1 MKRRAF
7 MASGMATG
15 AAATLTAPSIAQA
28 ATSTLKFIPQA
39 DVASLDP
46 VWTTADV
53 TRNYSLAV
61 YDTLYGDN
69 ANFIPQPQMAAGH
82 TVSSD
87 KLTWTITLR
96 DGLKFHDNTPVVAA
110 DCVASLRRWVQVDP
124 FGITVGSYV
133 DSFSAPNDKT
143 LVIKL
148 KAPFSLIPT
157 ALAFYSSCIMPAHQ
171 VPANPHDQV
180 TASIGSGPFVFKA
193 SERVP
198 GAKLVFEKFAGY
210 VPRSTGAPSFMAGP
224 KVAHFD
230 RVEWTVI
237 PDSATKAAALESGEQ
252 DWWENPDI
260 DLIGVL
266 KRTGK
271 IKTRVTDVTGE
282 VGCLRFNWL
291 YPPFDKPAI
300 RRLVLRAMSQ
310 REVMAAVA
318 GSQPSI
324 VKTDVGLFVP
334 GTPMAST
341 TGVEITRGVKDLA
354 SLKPELEKAGYK
366 GEKIVVLVATN
377 FPVINSEGLVCV
389 DFLKK
394 MGFNVELAAL
404 DWGTVVQR
412 RASQKPPS
420 QGGWNIFFTFLGGV
434 GNVMPVA
441 NPAIIGKGKQAW
453 FGWPTMPTM
462 DKLIADWL
470 SAPSLKAQQKICEHM
485 QQLLWKDVPYVPLG
499 MYQQPTAYRTYLKDI
514 RMGFPQ
520 MYGVRRV

>member
-7 MASGMATG
+7 MASG
-15 AAATLTAPSIAQA
+15 AATALAAPGIASA
-28 ATSTLKFIPQA
+28 ATTTLKFIPQA

-46 VWTTADV
+46 VWTTADI

-61 YDTLYGDN
+61 YDTLYGND

-82 TVSSD
+82 TLSSD
-87 KLTWTITLR
+87 KRTWTITLR
-96 DGLKFHDNTPVVAA
+96 DGLKFHDNTPVTAA
-110 DCVASLRRWVQVDP
+110 DCAASLKRWVQVDS

-148 KAPFSLIPT
+148 KNPFAMIPN

-171 VPANPHDQV
+171 VPANPHDQIKGTV
-180 TASIGSGPFVFKA
+180 GSGPFVFNA
-193 SERVP
+193 AERVA
-198 GAKLVFEKFAGY
+198 GVKIVFDKFTGY
-210 VPRSTGAPSFMAGP
+210 VPRTSGTPSFMAGP

-260 DLIGVL
+260 DLIPSL
-266 KRTGK
+266 QHTGK

-282 VGCLRFNWL
+282 IGCLRFNWL
-291 YPPFDKPAI
+291 YPPFDKPEI
-300 RRLVLRAMSQ
+300 RRLVLKAINQ
-310 REVMAAVA
+310 TEVMAAVA
-318 GSQPSI
+318 GSDPSV
-324 VKTDVGLFVP
+324 VKTDVGVFVP

-341 TGVEITRGVKDLA
+341 TGVAVTHGVKDPA

-366 GEKIVVLVATN
+366 GEKITVLVATN

-389 DFLKK
+389 DVLKK
-394 MGFNVELAAL
+394 MGFNVDLASL

-412 RASQKPPS
+412 RAVMKPPAE
-420 QGGWNIFFTFLGGV
+420 GGWNIFFTFLGGI
-434 GNVMPVA
+434 GNIMPIANVA
-441 NPAIIGKGKQAW
+441 LQGNGKNAW
-453 FGWPTMPTM
+453 FGWPTMPAM
-462 DKLIADWL
+462 QKLMTAWL
-470 SAPSLKAQQKICEHM
+470 DAPSLAAQQKICEQM
-485 QQLLWKDVPYVPLG
+485 QQVFWQEVPYVPLG

>member
-7 MASGMATG
+7 MASG
-15 AAATLTAPSIAQA
+15 AATALASPAIASA

-46 VWTTADV
+46 VWTTADI

-61 YDTLYGDN
+61 YDTLYGND
-69 ANFIPQPQMAAGH
+69 ADFTPHPQMAAGH
-82 TVSSD
+82 TLSSD
-87 KLTWTITLR
+87 KRTFTITLR
-96 DGLKFHDNTPVVAA
+96 DGLKFHDNTPVTAA
-110 DCVASLRRWVQVDP
+110 DCVASLKRWMQVDTL
-124 FGITVGSYV
+124 GITVGTYV
-133 DSFSAPNDKT
+133 TGVSAPNDKT

-148 KAPFSLIPT
+148 KQPF
-157 ALAFYSSCIMPAHQ
+157 ALLPSTLAYYSSCIMPAHQ
-171 VPANPHDQV
+171 VPANPHDQI
-180 TASIGSGPFVFKA
+180 TGSIGSGPFIFKT

-210 VPRSTGAPSFMAGP
+210 VPRSSGKPSFMAGP

-237 PDSATKAAALESGEQ
+237 PDSATKAGALESGEQ

-260 DLIGVL
+260 DLISSL
-266 KRTGK
+266 KSTGK
-271 IKTRVTDVTGE
+271 IATRVTDVTGE
-282 VGCLRFNWL
+282 IGCLRFNWL
-291 YPPFDKPAI
+291 YPPFDKPEI
-300 RRLVLRAMSQ
+300 RRLVLRAMNQ
-310 REVMAAVA
+310 KEVMAAVA
-318 GSQPSI
+318 GAEPSI
-324 VKTDVGLFVP
+324 IKTDVGIFVP

-341 TGVEITRGVKDLA
+341 TGVAVTHGVKDPA

-366 GEKIVVLVATN
+366 GEKITVLVATN

-389 DFLKK
+389 DVLKK
-394 MGFNVELAAL
+394 MGFNVELASL

-412 RASQKPPS
+412 RAVMKPPA
-420 QGGWNIFFTFLGGV
+420 QGGWNIFFTFLGGI
-434 GNVMPVA
+434 GNITPVA
-441 NPAIIGKGKQAW
+441 NIAIRGNGKHAW
-453 FGWPTMPTM
+453 FGWPTMPEM
-462 DKLIADWL
+462 QKLLTAWL
-470 SAPSLKAQQKICEHM
+470 NAPDVPAQQKICEQM
-485 QQLLWKDVPYVPLG
+485 QQVFWKDVPYVPLG

>member
-1 MKRRAF
+1 MKRRVF
-7 MASGMATG
+7 MATGMATG
-15 AAATLTAPSIAQA
+15 AATTLAAPGIARA
-28 ATSTLKFIPQA
+28 ATSTLKFTPQA

-61 YDTLYGDN
+61 YDTLYGND
-69 ANFIPQPQMAAGH
+69 ANFFPQPQMAAGH

-87 KLTWTITLR
+87 QLTWTITLR

-110 DCVASLRRWVQVDP
+110 DCAASLKRWVQVDP
-124 FGITVGSYV
+124 FGLTMGSYV
-133 DSFSAPNDKT
+133 DSFSAANDKT

-148 KAPFSLIPT
+148 KTPFSLIPT

-171 VPANPHDQV
+171 VPVNPHDQIK
-180 TASIGSGPFVFKA
+180 TTIGSGPFVYNA
-193 SERVP
+193 AARVP
-198 GAKLVFEKFAGY
+198 GAKLVFDKFAGY
-210 VPRSTGAPSFMAGP
+210 VPRSSGTPSFMAGP
-224 KVAHFD
+224 KVAYFD

-237 PDSATKAAALESGEQ
+237 PDSATKAATLESGEQ

-266 KRTGK
+266 QKSGK
-271 IKTRVTDVTGE
+271 ITTRVTDVTGE
-282 VGCLRFNWL
+282 VGGLRFNWL
-291 YPPFDKPAI
+291 YPPFDKPEI

-310 REVMAAVA
+310 QEVMAAVA

-341 TGVEITRGVKDLA
+341 TGVAVTRGVKNPA
-354 SLKPELEKAGYK
+354 SLKPELAKAGYK
-366 GEKIVVLVATN
+366 GEKIVVLVATS

-389 DFLKK
+389 DVLKK

-404 DWGTVVQR
+404 DWGTVVER

-420 QGGWNIFFTFLGGV
+420 QGGWNIFFTFLGGI

-441 NPAIIGKGKQAW
+441 NVAIIGKGKQAW
-453 FGWPTMPTM
+453 VGWPTMPTM
-462 DKLIADWL
+462 DKLIGEWL
-470 SAPSLKAQQKICEHM
+470 SAPNLKAQQKLCEQM
-485 QQLLWKDVPYVPLG
+485 QQLLWTDVPYVPLG
-499 MYQQPTAYRTYLKDI
+499 MYQQPTAYRNVLKDV

-520 MYGVRRV
+520 MYGVRRA